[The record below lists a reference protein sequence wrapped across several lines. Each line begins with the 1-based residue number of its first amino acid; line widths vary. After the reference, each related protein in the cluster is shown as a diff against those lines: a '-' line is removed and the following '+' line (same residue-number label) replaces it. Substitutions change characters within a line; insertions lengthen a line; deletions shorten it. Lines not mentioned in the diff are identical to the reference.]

1 MCDKNH
7 LLSCEEEMSPM
18 KGPFSSS
25 LRVECRDTRN
35 VPVPWPGG
43 EPGQSAFPLSPL
55 LAGCRRLAT
64 VCLSSYRISF
74 WLPLGKVVD
83 LSVLKGAV
91 SVSRDCSKST
101 PGPLTMPQIYRKH
114 DLCGHYICMVLEE
127 ILDSVF
133 NKHYQKTLPCPPGL
147 RFLGV
152 PVVHSGPSFLL
163 RCLYTISLGRHV
175 SEVAWVVSDSSQP
188 YGL

>member
-1 MCDKNH
+1 
-7 LLSCEEEMSPM
+7 MSPM

-25 LRVECRDTRN
+25 LRVECRDTGN
-35 VPVPWPGG
+35 VPVPDQVGNLV
-43 EPGQSAFPLSPL
+43 SLHFPSPL

-64 VCLSSYRISF
+64 VCLSGYRISF
-74 WLPLGKVVD
+74 WLPLGKVVG

-91 SVSRDCSKST
+91 SVSRGCSKSP

-114 DLCGHYICMVLEE
+114 DLCGHSICIVLGE

-133 NKHYQKTLPCPPGL
+133 NKHYRKTLPCPPGL

-163 RCLYTISLGRHV
+163 RCLYTTSLGRHV
-175 SEVAWVVSDSSQP
+175 SEVA
-188 YGL
+188 